1 MKPFLGTC
9 YNQYL
14 FPIHN
19 FNPVSLP
26 HKPNSRLA
34 RPPLPL
40 SLSLVLID
48 RAGDKIRCSLALHL
62 LQLRCPTGGVQENLR
77 HINLIFV
84 KLNMAYIAH
93 RVLTFFACF
102 TALFISLS
110 HSNTKKKRESKKG
123 PPPPRCIAIHVSFNM
138 RSSVPVVK
146 FLRIWVVENHS
157 YDE

>member
-19 FNPVSLP
+19 FDPVSLP

-34 RPPLPL
+34 RPPAFT

-48 RAGDKIRCSLALHL
+48 RAGDKTRCSLALHL
-62 LQLRCPTGGVQENLR
+62 LQLPCPTGGVQENLR

-84 KLNMAYIAH
+84 KLSMAYIAH
-93 RVLTFFACF
+93 PVTFFACF
-102 TALFISLS
+102 TSLFISLL
-110 HSNTKKKRESKKG
+110 HNNTKKKRESKRVFS
-123 PPPPRCIAIHVSFNM
+123 PDASPFMFLLTCE
-138 RSSVPVVK
+138 VVC
-146 FLRIWVVENHS
+146 L
-157 YDE
+157 

>member
-19 FNPVSLP
+19 FDPVSLSRT
-26 HKPNSRLA
+26 NRRLA

-48 RAGDKIRCSLALHL
+48 RAGDKTRCSLAPHL
-62 LQLRCPTGGVQENLR
+62 LQLPWPTGGVQENLR

-93 RVLTFFACF
+93 RVCPSYVIRLFYGTF
-102 TALFISLS
+102 LFRFCIIIQRRKERAKSFFFLFPMHCHSCIS
-110 HSNTKKKRESKKG
+110 
-123 PPPPRCIAIHVSFNM
+123 
-138 RSSVPVVK
+138 
-146 FLRIWVVENHS
+146 
-157 YDE
+157 